1 MKIAACF
8 SGVTRNFED
17 TYPYFKKNL
26 FDQYDTDVFIYGSPN
41 KYGMNYNLDKLNSLY
56 NPQKVVLN
64 DHTFY
69 SELDEQYN
77 FKDPLGKM
85 WYNALGADNLRR
97 EYETENKFEYDY
109 VLKMRFDYF
118 FLRTLEEVD
127 IDLNQIDDDSV
138 SIPYRWNFS
147 QFHPKAKCDMFAIG
161 TNKSMTRYCNLFN
174 NIDKF
179 LYSVPKNHR
188 GSPHADSLLGV
199 YLDSVRL
206 NVIPTESPFEFEYPE
221 EIDIGSNDVEYR
233 ANYRKFAF

>member
-1 MKIAACF
+1 MKIAVCF

-41 KYGMNYNLDKLNSLY
+41 KYGMDYNLDKLNSLY
-56 NPQKVVLN
+56 NPQKVILN

-69 SELDEQYN
+69 SELDKQYN

-97 EYETENKFEYDY
+97 ECEIENKFEYDY

-127 IDLNQIDDDSV
+127 IDLNQIDLLREEMISEQ
-138 SIPYRWNFS
+138 SRKEINLE
-147 QFHPKAKCDMFAIG
+147 
-161 TNKSMTRYCNLFN
+161 KSN
-174 NIDKF
+174 NN
-179 LYSVPKNHR
+179 Y
-188 GSPHADSLLGV
+188 LLI
-199 YLDSVRL
+199 
-206 NVIPTESPFEFEYPE
+206 NNNE
-221 EIDIGSNDVEYR
+221 
-233 ANYRKFAF
+233 